1 VSGFAVTAAPS
12 PPVEHDDPLSRLDEP
27 RNVILPA
34 DGIACVRMKQYDRHA
49 VTATVRVPE
58 AHAREISMAQ
68 KFYVVW
74 SGRQIG
80 VFTDWATTQR
90 AVDKYAGAR
99 FKSFPTRAEAEQA
112 FGRGG
117 YASIPPKTASRQ
129 KASTPDS
136 ERRAAHTAHQF
147 DVSIY
152 CDGAC
157 EPNPG
162 NAGSGIVVYRAGE
175 LAQLWFGLYNPMG
188 TNNTAELNALYHA
201 LRMAE
206 AEIKTGNT
214 VEVCSDS
221 AYSINCIRR
230 WAPNW
235 EKKGWKKPGGEI
247 KNLEIIQDCYAI
259 YRRIEEELNLTHVAA
274 HVGTEGNELAD
285 RMAMLGAQR
294 KEQELRPYQEKIDIP
309 TLLKMRAG

>member
-1 VSGFAVTAAPS
+1 
-12 PPVEHDDPLSRLDEP
+12 
-27 RNVILPA
+27 
-34 DGIACVRMKQYDRHA
+34 
-49 VTATVRVPE
+49 
-58 AHAREISMAQ
+58 MAK

-74 SGRQIG
+74 SGRQTG
-80 VFTDWATTQR
+80 VFTDWATAQK

-117 YASIPPKTASRQ
+117 SAGGPPKTPGGR
-129 KASTPDS
+129 KAGTPRS
-136 ERRAAHTAHQF
+136 ERGATHTVHRF

-162 NAGSGIVVYRAGE
+162 HAGSGIAVYRAGK
-175 LAQLWFGLYNPMG
+175 LAELWFGLYNPMG
-188 TNNTAELNALYHA
+188 TNNTAELTALYHA

-206 AEIKTGNT
+206 KEIKTGNS

-221 AYSINCIRR
+221 AYSINCIRS
-230 WAPNW
+230 WAPKW

-259 YRRIEEELNLTHVAA
+259 YRRIEEELTLTHVAA
-274 HVGTEGNELAD
+274 HIGTEGNELAD
-285 RMAMLGAQR
+285 RMAMLGAQSKER
-294 KEQELRPYQEKIDIP
+294 KLRLYQGTMDIP
-309 TLLKMRAG
+309 KLLKMRAG

>member
-1 VSGFAVTAAPS
+1 
-12 PPVEHDDPLSRLDEP
+12 
-27 RNVILPA
+27 
-34 DGIACVRMKQYDRHA
+34 
-49 VTATVRVPE
+49 
-58 AHAREISMAQ
+58 MAQ

-74 SGRQIG
+74 SGRQTG

-99 FKSFPTRAEAEQA
+99 FKSFATRAEAEQA
-112 FGRGG
+112 FGRGRS
-117 YASIPPKTASRQ
+117 ASIPPKMASKQ
-129 KASTPDS
+129 KTGTSASQ
-136 ERRAAHTAHQF
+136 RCGAHTAHQF

-157 EPNPG
+157 DPNPG
-162 NAGSGIVVYRAGE
+162 NAGSGIVVYRAGK
-175 LAQLWFGLYNPMG
+175 LAQLWFGLYSPLG

-206 AEIKTGNT
+206 AEIEAGNK

-221 AYSINCIRR
+221 AYSINCIAS
-230 WAPNW
+230 WARNW

-259 YRRIEEELNLTHVAA
+259 YRRIEDELKLTHVAA
-274 HVGTEGNELAD
+274 HIGTEGNELAD

-294 KEQELRPYQEKIDIP
+294 KEQELRPYQDEIDIASI
-309 TLLKMRAG
+309 LKMRPG

>member
-1 VSGFAVTAAPS
+1 
-12 PPVEHDDPLSRLDEP
+12 
-27 RNVILPA
+27 
-34 DGIACVRMKQYDRHA
+34 
-49 VTATVRVPE
+49 
-58 AHAREISMAQ
+58 MAQ

-74 SGRQIG
+74 SGRKTG
-80 VFTDWATTQR
+80 VFTDWATAQR

-99 FKSFPTRAEAEQA
+99 FKSFPTRAEAERA
-112 FGRGG
+112 FIRGVN
-117 YASIPPKTASRQ
+117 ASLPPKTPARRKAGKLASEN
-129 KASTPDS
+129 S
-136 ERRAAHTAHQF
+136 AARF
-147 DVSIY
+147 DVCIY

-162 NAGSGIVVYRAGE
+162 NAGSGIVVYRAGK

-188 TNNTAELNALYHA
+188 TNNSAELNALYHA

-206 AEIKTGNT
+206 TELKAGHR

-221 AYSINCIRR
+221 AYSINCIRS

-259 YRRIEEELNLTHVAA
+259 YRRIKEKLELTHVAA

-285 RMAMLGAQR
+285 RMAMLGVQR
-294 KEQELRPYQEKIDIP
+294 KERKLRLYEEKMDIP

>member
-1 VSGFAVTAAPS
+1 
-12 PPVEHDDPLSRLDEP
+12 
-27 RNVILPA
+27 
-34 DGIACVRMKQYDRHA
+34 
-49 VTATVRVPE
+49 
-58 AHAREISMAQ
+58 MAQ

-74 SGRQIG
+74 AGRQTG

-99 FKSFPTRAEAEQA
+99 FKSFPTRAEAGQA
-112 FGRGG
+112 FRGG
-117 YASIPPKTASRQ
+117 DASISPNNPGTR
-129 KASTPDS
+129 KAGTSKS
-136 ERRAAHTAHQF
+136 EGGTTHTAHRF

-162 NAGSGIVVYRAGE
+162 NAGSGIVVYRAGK

-206 AEIKTGNT
+206 AEIKTGHT

-221 AYSINCIRR
+221 AYSINCIRS
-230 WAPNW
+230 WAASW
-235 EKKGWKKPGGEI
+235 EKKGWKKSGGEI

-259 YRRIEEELNLTHVAA
+259 YQHIEEELSLTHVAG

-285 RMAMLGAQR
+285 RMAMLGAQS
-294 KEQELRPYQEKIDIP
+294 KEKELRLYQGTMDIP

>member
-1 VSGFAVTAAPS
+1 
-12 PPVEHDDPLSRLDEP
+12 
-27 RNVILPA
+27 
-34 DGIACVRMKQYDRHA
+34 
-49 VTATVRVPE
+49 
-58 AHAREISMAQ
+58 MAQ

-74 SGRQIG
+74 SGRQTG
-80 VFTDWATTQR
+80 VFTDWTSTQR
-90 AVDKYAGAR
+90 AVDKYAGAQ

-112 FGRGG
+112 FGRGN
-117 YASIPPKTASRQ
+117 YVSISPKTASRQ
-129 KASTPDS
+129 KAGAPDS
-136 ERRAAHTAHQF
+136 ERGGAHTAHQF
-147 DVSIY
+147 NVSIY

-162 NAGSGIVVYRAGE
+162 DAGSGIVVYRAGE
-175 LAQLWFGLYNPMG
+175 LAQLWFGLYSPMG

-206 AEIKTGNT
+206 TEIQTGNS

-221 AYSINCIRR
+221 AYSINCIRS

-247 KNLEIIQDCYAI
+247 KNLEIIQDCYVI
-259 YRRIEEELNLTHVAA
+259 FQRIKKELNLTHVAA

-294 KEQELRPYQEKIDIP
+294 KEKKLRLYRESMDIP

>member
-1 VSGFAVTAAPS
+1 
-12 PPVEHDDPLSRLDEP
+12 
-27 RNVILPA
+27 
-34 DGIACVRMKQYDRHA
+34 
-49 VTATVRVPE
+49 
-58 AHAREISMAQ
+58 MAQ

-74 SGRQIG
+74 SGRQTG
-80 VFTDWATTQR
+80 VFTDWATTHR
-90 AVDKYAGAR
+90 AVDGYAGAR

-112 FGRGG
+112 FARGG
-117 YASIPPKTASRQ
+117 NAAVATKPPSKHKMRTA
-129 KASTPDS
+129 AS
-136 ERRAAHTAHQF
+136 ERAAMHSAHQF

-162 NAGSGIVVYRAGE
+162 NAGSGIVVYRAGK
-175 LAQLWFGLYNPMG
+175 LAQLWYGLYHPMG

-201 LRMAE
+201 LRLAE

-221 AYSINCIRR
+221 AYAINCIRS
-230 WAPNW
+230 WAPSW

-247 KNLEIIQDCYAI
+247 KNLEIIQDGYAI
-259 YRRIEEELNLTHVAA
+259 YRHIKEELTLTHVAA

-285 RMAMLGAQR
+285 RMAMLGVQR
-294 KEQELRPYQEKIDIP
+294 KEKELRLYQEKIDVP